1 MSENK
6 NILTTIQ
13 KRHCKRAF
21 SAKSIKKSILKEVLK
36 AATHAASSK
45 NSQPWQVCVLSKK
58 STKRLSKKLC
68 ELFDKNIQ
76 EDADYT
82 YMTTPMPDLF
92 KQRARQCGYDL
103 FKLKNI
109 HIKDYEKRNQHT
121 KENFKFFGAPC
132 TMFFYLHK
140 NAEAGNFLDM
150 GLFLQN
156 IMLGLLEYDLGS
168 CPQYSVT
175 QFSNTI
181 KEFCNIDTERILVCG
196 LSIGYPDDSQKINS
210 FIPKREDISTFTNW
224 I

>member
-1 MSENK
+1 MTDQKS
-6 NILTTIQ
+6 ILNTIK

-21 SAKSIKKSILKEVLK
+21 TKEIVKKSIIKKVLQI
-36 AATHAASSK
+36 ATHAASSK

-58 STKRLSKKLC
+58 STQDLSKKLC
-68 ELFDKNIQ
+68 KLFDQNLQ
-76 EDADYT
+76 ENADYT

-92 KQRARQCGYDL
+92 KQRARQCGHEL

-109 HIKDYEKRNQHT
+109 DIKDYEKRKQHN

-132 TMFFYLHK
+132 TMFFHLHK
-140 NAEAGNFLDM
+140 NAEAGNFLDI

-196 LSIGYPDDSQKINS
+196 LSIGYPNDSQKINS
-210 FIPKREDISTFTNW
+210 FIPKRENISTFTNW

>member
-1 MSENK
+1 MSKNK
-6 NILTTIQ
+6 NILKTIQ
-13 KRHCKRAF
+13 ERHCKRAF
-21 SAKSIKKSILKEVLK
+21 KPKSIKKSILKEVLN

-45 NSQPWQVCVLSKK
+45 NSQPWQVCILSKK
-58 STKRLSKKLC
+58 STKTLSKKLC
-68 ELFDKNIQ
+68 ELFDQNI
-76 EDADYT
+76 EEKADYT

-92 KQRARQCGYDL
+92 KQRARECGYAL

-109 HIKDYEKRNQHT
+109 DIKDYKKRNEHT

-132 TMFFYLHK
+132 TMFFHLHK
-140 NAEAGNFLDM
+140 NAEAGNFLDL

-156 IMLGLLEYDLGS
+156 IMLGLLEYNLGS

-181 KEFCNIDTERILVCG
+181 KKFCNIEPDRILVCG
-196 LSIGYPDDSQKINS
+196 LSIGYPDDSNKINS
-210 FIPKREDISTFTNW
+210 FIPKRNTVESFTNW